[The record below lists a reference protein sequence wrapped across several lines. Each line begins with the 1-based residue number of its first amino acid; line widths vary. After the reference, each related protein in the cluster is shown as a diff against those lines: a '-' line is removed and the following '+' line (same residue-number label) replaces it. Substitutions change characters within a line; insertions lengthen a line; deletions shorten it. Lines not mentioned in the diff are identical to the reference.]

1 MEAGALG
8 EPGENVPGPVEEEY
22 SFHTVSAPT
31 LSLRMEEDT
40 AWVEEPSTSHATQRN
55 APLMVI
61 TTYATPARTAALV
74 AATDLQGKSKVG
86 LPGGSAVL

>member
-1 MEAGALG
+1 MEAGPLG
-8 EPGENVPGPVEEEY
+8 DPGENVPGPVEEEY

-40 AWVEEPSTSHATQRN
+40 AWVGEQSTSRATRRN

-61 TTYATPARTAALV
+61 TT
-74 AATDLQGKSKVG
+74 
-86 LPGGSAVL
+86 